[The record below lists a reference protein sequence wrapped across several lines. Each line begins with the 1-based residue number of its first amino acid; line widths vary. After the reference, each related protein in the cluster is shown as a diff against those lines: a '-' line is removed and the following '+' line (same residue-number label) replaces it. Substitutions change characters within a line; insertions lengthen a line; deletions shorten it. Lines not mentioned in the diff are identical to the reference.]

1 MPPRS
6 PWYMCF
12 SAALVVRKPPSRW
25 IASIFFQSAKANWS
39 IGLMICTPALEI
51 RMSRRPNA
59 ATTLSVPALTAS
71 SLVSAIA
78 TLAPCCAYSSAI
90 ALPRPLAAPVIRA
103 TLPLRLVMRCSFTNS
118 EDRVFLLPAGEG
130 GAKRRMR
137 VRPERDIALRTEPS
151 PPPLSRGERG
161 FPSMRLL
168 GEIGVRGQA
177 AVERVVQL
185 PGLLTGYAGAGDA
198 LAVARPQ
205 CLQIVADVV
214 EHQVGGVAAAN
225 VGEGVAVAVH
235 AHIDRVGVA
244 EQVVDVA
251 QGFLV
256 GADHEDAEPVA
267 FAVPQRV
274 QR

>member
-1 MPPRS
+1 MPPRLLPVPS
-6 PWYMCF
+6 SWYMCL

-25 IASIFFQSAKANWS
+25 IASIFFQSAKANCS

-71 SLVSAIA
+71 SLVTSIA
-78 TLAPCCAYSSAI
+78 TPSALPPAALISAATLSAASWLISAI

-214 EHQVGGVAAAN
+214 
-225 VGEGVAVAVH
+225 
-235 AHIDRVGVA
+235 
-244 EQVVDVA
+244 
-251 QGFLV
+251 
-256 GADHEDAEPVA
+256 
-267 FAVPQRV
+267 
-274 QR
+274 

>member
-6 PWYMCF
+6 SLYMCF
-12 SAALVVRKPPSRW
+12 NAALVVRKPPSRW

-71 SLVSAIA
+71 SLVTSIA
-78 TLAPCCAYSSAI
+78 TPSALPPI

-235 AHIDRVGVA
+235 AHIDRIGVA
-244 EQVVDVA
+244 EQVVNVA
-251 QGFLV
+251 Q
-256 GADHEDAEPVA
+256 
-267 FAVPQRV
+267 
-274 QR
+274 